1 MRLSKV
7 ARELNVSIDRLTEK
21 LAAKG
26 FEVEARPNTKITN
39 EQYDVLNQAFKQD
52 HTQKLKS
59 EQVSKK
65 KAQEKEAFK
74 QARKSSDD
82 TTPDKV
88 ATAETKKPASETQSE
103 DINHDD
109 EFNKLQKDF
118 FEKEK
123 EKEQKEV
130 EKQKEDSKVQVAK
143 ADVKGIKT
151 VGIIDLDN
159 INKPKA
165 DSTTAKGSDA
175 SKPSHKQNKADIK
188 AKEEPTKEQEPKETA
203 PQPEVK
209 KDDVVK
215 AKGTTLKGV
224 TSLGKIN
231 IKSKASAGK
240 FNKTNSKDQDRIK
253 KELAKKLT
261 SVDKEKAAQ
270 KAKEA
275 EKAAADQ
282 EKANEANKPAE
293 VIKARAKT
301 LSGPT
306 FTGQKIDLN
315 QFKKPAKKVASSSN
329 PQGKKKNDANKKKRT
344 RINKNPNAT
353 GGNNQ
358 GGNKRPGGN
367 QNGPN
372 RGPGNR
378 NAAGGNRGGA
388 GKGRFNKNAKGAP
401 KVAKAEPTDA
411 EIAKKISDTL
421 NRLTNKGKSKSSKY
435 RRNKRD
441 ERRGQAE
448 KELEQQAKEKQL
460 IKVTEFVT
468 SQELATMMDVSITDV
483 ISSCMM
489 LGLMVTMNQRLDK
502 ETLTIVASEFGF
514 DVEFVSADVQEAI
527 SENEEVDSPEDLIE
541 RPPIVT
547 VMGHVDHGK
556 TSLLDYIRKANV
568 IAGEAGGIT
577 QHIGSYSV
585 ELPNGKPITFID
597 TPGHE
602 AFTAMRARG
611 AQVTDVAIIVISAE
625 DRIMPQTKE
634 AIAHAQAAEVPIIFA
649 INKVDKP
656 NASPDKI
663 KQELASAN
671 LLIEEWGGKYQ
682 SYDVSAK
689 TGLNVESMLE
699 GVLLEAELLE
709 LKANPNRKAK
719 GSIVEASLDKGKG
732 YTTNILVQTGTLNI
746 GDFILTG
753 KYFGKIKAMHNERGQ
768 NVDTAGP
775 STPVSILGLNGAP
788 QAGDTFNVMADERE
802 AKSIASKRMQLQR
815 EQSIRTQR
823 RVTLGDLGRRIE
835 LGDFQELNIILKGD
849 VDGSIEALSD
859 SLQKLS
865 TESIQVNI
873 LHKAVG
879 QISDSDVLLA
889 TASDAI
895 IIGFQVRPSGSAR
908 KIAEKEG
915 VDLRLYSIIY
925 DAINDVKEAMEG
937 MLSPDFVEE
946 VVANITIRETFRISK
961 VGTIAGCYVT
971 SGKINRSNDIRVIRE
986 GIVIYSGKLGSLKR
1000 FKDDV
1005 KEVAKGYECGLNI
1018 DKFNDLK
1025 VDDVIEAYEMVEVK
1039 KKL

>member
-26 FEVEARPNTKITN
+26 IEVEARPNTKITN
-39 EQYDVLNQAFKQD
+39 DQYEILNQAFKSD

-59 EQVSKK
+59 AQVSKK
-65 KAQEKEAFK
+65 KAEEKEALK
-74 QARKSSDD
+74 QARK
-82 TTPDKV
+82 TTE
-88 ATAETKKPASETQSE
+88 ETKDKSVADNKPTPNTDTSEKE
-103 DINHDD
+103 INHDA

-123 EKEQKEV
+123 QVDVESKEKTK
-130 EKQKEDSKVQVAK
+130 DSKVQVAK
-143 ADVKGIKT
+143 AAVKGIKT
-151 VGIIDLDN
+151 VGIIDLEN

-165 DSTTAKGSDA
+165 DSTTAKKTDNSA
-175 SKPSHKQNKADIK
+175 KSHNKKKADIK
-188 AKEEPTKEQEPKETA
+188 AQAEPQKAEQSNSKPAK
-203 PQPEVK
+203 QPEVK

-231 IKSKASAGK
+231 IKSTANPGK

-261 SVDKEKAAQ
+261 SSEKEKE
-270 KAKEA
+270 KEKEA
-275 EKAAADQ
+275 AVEKPKVEDSD
-282 EKANEANKPAE
+282 KPAE

-315 QFKKPAKKVASSSN
+315 QFKKPAKKVASSSS
-329 PQGKKKNDANKKKRT
+329 PHGKKKSEADKKKRK
-344 RINKNPNAT
+344 RINKNPNAGA
-353 GGNNQ
+353 GGNANNKGQ
-358 GGNKRPGGN
+358 GGNANNRNANNRRPGGGN
-367 QNGPN
+367 QNRP
-372 RGPGNR
+372 
-378 NAAGGNRGGA
+378 AAGR
-388 GKGRFNKNAKGAP
+388 GRFNKNAKAAP
-401 KVAKAEPTDA
+401 RVAKAEPTDA
-411 EIAKKISDTL
+411 EIQKKISDTL

-435 RRNKRD
+435 RKSKRE
-441 ERRGQAE
+441 ERRDLAE
-448 KELEQQAKEKQL
+448 KELEKQAQEKQL

-468 SQELATMMDVSITDV
+468 SQELATMMSVSITDV

-502 ETLTIVASEFGF
+502 DTLTIVANEFGF

-527 SENEEVDSPEDLIE
+527 NEDEDTDNPEDLIE

-585 ELPNGKPITFID
+585 KLPNGKPITFID

-625 DRIMPQTKE
+625 DRMMPQTKE

-656 NASPDKI
+656 NASPEKI

-671 LLIEEWGGKYQ
+671 LLVEDWGGKYQ

-753 KYFGKIKAMHNERGQ
+753 QYYGKIKAMHNERGQ
-768 NVDTAGP
+768 IVSTAGP

-788 QAGDTFNVMADERE
+788 QAGDTFNVMTDERE
-802 AKSIASKRMQLQR
+802 AKSIASRRMQLQR
-815 EQSIRTQR
+815 EQSIRTQKHL
-823 RVTLGDLGRRIE
+823 TLEEIGRR
-835 LGDFQELNIILKGD
+835 LAVGDFQELNIILKGD

-889 TASDAI
+889 TASNAI

-908 KIAEKEG
+908 KIAEREE
-915 VDLRLYSIIY
+915 VDVRLYSIIY

-937 MLSPDFVEE
+937 MLSPDFKEE
-946 VVANITIRETFRISK
+946 IVANLTIRETFRISK

-971 SGKINRSNDIRVIRE
+971 TGKINRHNDIRIIRE
-986 GIVIYSGKLGSLKR
+986 GIVIYTGKLGSLKR

-1018 DKFNDLK
+1018 EKFNDLK

-1039 KKL
+1039 QKL

>member
-26 FEVEARPNTKITN
+26 FEVEARPNTKITD
-39 EQYDVLNQAFKQD
+39 EQYDILNQAFKSD
-52 HTQKLKS
+52 HTQKLRS

-65 KAQEKEAFK
+65 KAEEKEALK
-74 QARKSSDD
+74 QARK
-82 TTPDKV
+82 TTEENKEK
-88 ATAETKKPASETQSE
+88 AIAEKKRSAETQTSEE
-103 DINHDD
+103 KINHDA

-118 FEKEK
+118 FDNEKKANVEPEEK
-123 EKEQKEV
+123 SNEP
-130 EKQKEDSKVQVAK
+130 KVQVAK
-143 ADVKGIKT
+143 AEVKGIKT

-165 DSTTAKGSDA
+165 DSTTAGKTDNSTTSRNKTKTDNTA
-175 SKPSHKQNKADIK
+175 KVETQTEKSTDKADK
-188 AKEEPTKEQEPKETA
+188 
-203 PQPEVK
+203 QPEK
-209 KDDVVK
+209 QGDKVVK
-215 AKGTTLKGV
+215 AKGETLKGV
-224 TSLGKIN
+224 KSLGKIN
-231 IKSKASAGK
+231 IKSASNTGM
-240 FNKTNSKDQDRIK
+240 FNKANSKDQDRIK

-261 SVDKEKAAQ
+261 SSEKEKEKAV
-270 KAKEA
+270 E
-275 EKAAADQ
+275 EKPQATEETSQ
-282 EKANEANKPAE
+282 SAE

-315 QFKKPAKKVASSSN
+315 QFKKPAKKVASSSS
-329 PQGKKKNDANKKKRT
+329 PHGKKKNEADKKKRK
-344 RINKNPNAT
+344 RINKNPNAASAGNAQNKGQAGGGNNRNANNNRRP

-358 GGNKRPGGN
+358 NKPG
-367 QNGPN
+367 
-372 RGPGNR
+372 
-378 NAAGGNRGGA
+378 
-388 GKGRFNKNAKGAP
+388 GKGRFNKNAKQAP

-411 EIAKKISDTL
+411 EIQKKISDTL

-435 RRNKRD
+435 RKSKRE
-441 ERRGQAE
+441 ERRDLKE

-468 SQELATMMDVSITDV
+468 SQELATMMNVSITEV

-502 ETLTIVASEFGF
+502 DTLTIVANEFGF

-527 SENEEVDSPEDLIE
+527 EEEEVVDNPEDLTE

-556 TSLLDYIRKANV
+556 TSLLDYVRKANV

-585 ELPNGKPITFID
+585 TLPNGKPITFID

-611 AQVTDVAIIVISAE
+611 AQVTDVVIIVISAE

-656 NASPDKI
+656 NANPDKI
-663 KQELASAN
+663 KQELAAEN

-699 GVLLEAELLE
+699 GVLLEAEILE

-719 GSIVEASLDKGKG
+719 GSIIEASLDKGKG

-753 KYFGKIKAMHNERGQ
+753 QYYGKIKAMHNERGQ
-768 NVDTAGP
+768 LVKSAGP

-788 QAGDTFNVMADERE
+788 QAGDTFNVMTDERE
-802 AKSIASKRMQLQR
+802 AKSIASRRMQLQR
-815 EQSIRTQR
+815 EQSIRTQKHL
-823 RVTLGDLGRRIE
+823 TLEEIGRR
-835 LGDFQELNIILKGD
+835 LAVGDFQELNIILKGD

-889 TASDAI
+889 TASNAI

-908 KIAEKEG
+908 KIAEKEE
-915 VDLRLYSIIY
+915 VDIRLYSIIY

-937 MLSPDFVEE
+937 MLSPDFKEE
-946 VVANITIRETFRISK
+946 VVANLTVRETFKISK

-971 SGKINRSNDIRVIRE
+971 SGKIGRNNDIRVIRE

-1039 KKL
+1039 QKL

>member
-26 FEVEARPNTKITN
+26 FEVDARPNSKITG
-39 EQYDVLNQAFKQD
+39 EQYDILNQAFKSD

-59 EQVSKK
+59 AQVSKK
-65 KAQEKEAFK
+65 KAEEKEALK
-74 QARKSSDD
+74 LARKTNEEVVEKVVADTKKSSEAKDSDD
-82 TTPDKV
+82 KV
-88 ATAETKKPASETQSE
+88 
-103 DINHDD
+103 NHDA

-118 FEKEK
+118 FE
-123 EKEQKEV
+123 QK
-130 EKQKEDSKVQVAK
+130 KKEDVVEPEEKNTESKVQVAK
-143 ADVKGIKT
+143 AEVKGIKT
-151 VGIIDLDN
+151 VGIIDLDH

-165 DSTTAKGSDA
+165 DSTTAKKTDNPA
-175 SKPSHKQNKADIK
+175 KPKSHNKNKTDIK
-188 AKEEPTKEQEPKETA
+188 AQAESQEAKADKQSEK
-203 PQPEVK
+203 QN
-209 KDDVVK
+209 DDVVK
-215 AKGTTLKGV
+215 AKGATLKGV
-224 TSLGKIN
+224 KSLGKIN
-231 IKSKASAGK
+231 IKSTNNKGAM
-240 FNKTNSKDQDRIK
+240 FNKANSKDQDRIK
-253 KELAKKLT
+253 QELAKKLT
-261 SVDKEKAAQ
+261 SSVKEKEKAV
-270 KAKEA
+270 E
-275 EKAAADQ
+275 EKPQ
-282 EKANEANKPAE
+282 TEEPTPPAE

-315 QFKKPAKKVASSSN
+315 QFKKPAKKVASSSSAH
-329 PQGKKKNDANKKKRT
+329 GKKKSEADKKKRK
-344 RINKNPNAT
+344 RINKNGNTANAGGT
-353 GGNNQ
+353 GQNKGQGTQTGNRGANTR
-358 GGNKRPGGN
+358 RPGGN
-367 QNGPN
+367 NPN
-372 RGPGNR
+372 RPS
-378 NAAGGNRGGA
+378 A
-388 GKGRFNKNAKGAP
+388 GKGRFNKNAKPAP
-401 KVAKAEPTDA
+401 RVVKAEPTDA
-411 EIAKKISDTL
+411 EIQKKISDTL

-435 RRNKRD
+435 RKSKRE
-441 ERRGQAE
+441 ERRDLAE
-448 KELEQQAKEKQL
+448 KELEKQAKEKQL

-502 ETLTIVASEFGF
+502 DTLTIVANEFGF

-527 SENEEVDSPEDLIE
+527 DDEDVADNPEDLIE

-556 TSLLDYIRKANV
+556 TSLLDYVRKANV

-585 ELPNGKPITFID
+585 TLPNGKPITFID

-611 AQVTDVAIIVISAE
+611 AQVTDVVIIVISAE
-625 DRIMPQTKE
+625 DRMMPQTKE

-656 NASPDKI
+656 NANPDKI

-719 GSIVEASLDKGKG
+719 GSIIEASLDKGKG

-753 KYFGKIKAMHNERGQ
+753 QYYGKIKAMHNERGQ
-768 NVDTAGP
+768 LVTIAGP

-788 QAGDTFNVMADERE
+788 QAGDTFNVMTDERE

-815 EQSIRTQR
+815 EQSIRTQKHL
-823 RVTLGDLGRRIE
+823 TLEEIGRR
-835 LGDFQELNIILKGD
+835 LAVGDFQELNIILKGD

-908 KIAEKEG
+908 KIAEKEE
-915 VDLRLYSIIY
+915 VDIRLYSIIY

-937 MLSPDFVEE
+937 MLSPDFKEE
-946 VVANITIRETFRISK
+946 IVANLTIRETFRISK
-961 VGTIAGCYVT
+961 IGTIAGCYVT
-971 SGKINRSNDIRVIRE
+971 TGKINRNNDIRIIRE
-986 GIVIYSGKLGSLKR
+986 GIVIYTGKLGSLKR

-1039 KKL
+1039 QTL

>member
-26 FEVEARPNTKITN
+26 FEVDARPNTKITD
-39 EQYDVLNQAFKQD
+39 EQYDILNQAFKSD

-65 KAQEKEAFK
+65 KAEEKEALK
-74 QARKSSDD
+74 QARK
-82 TTPDKV
+82 TTEEAKEKSVADKKV
-88 ATAETKKPASETQSE
+88 ASTSSTPEGG
-103 DINHDD
+103 INHDA
-109 EFNKLQKDF
+109 EFDKLQKDF

-123 EKEQKEV
+123 QAKVESEEK
-130 EKQKEDSKVQVAK
+130 DSEPKVQVAK
-143 ADVKGIKT
+143 AAVKGIKT

-165 DSTTAKGSDA
+165 DSTTAKKTDNSE
-175 SKPSHKQNKADIK
+175 KSHNKNKADIK
-188 AKEEPTKEQEPKETA
+188 AKAEPQKADKTA
-203 PQPEVK
+203 KQPEAK

-224 TSLGKIN
+224 TSLGKID
-231 IKSKASAGK
+231 IKSASNKGMYNKA
-240 FNKTNSKDQDRIK
+240 NSKDQDRIK
-253 KELAKKLT
+253 KELAERLT
-261 SVDKEKAAQ
+261 STEKKSEEKVEQ
-270 KAKEA
+270 EKPKAE
-275 EKAAADQ
+275 EADQ
-282 EKANEANKPAE
+282 STS

-315 QFKKPAKKVASSSN
+315 QFKKPAKKVASSSS
-329 PQGKKKNDANKKKRT
+329 PHGKKKNEGDKKKRK

-353 GGNNQ
+353 AGGNAQNKGQGGNNA
-358 GGNKRPGGN
+358 NN
-367 QNGPN
+367 
-372 RGPGNR
+372 NR
-378 NAAGGNRGGA
+378 NANRRPGAGNNQNNKGA
-388 GKGRFNKNAKGAP
+388 GGKGRFNKNAKQAP

-411 EIAKKISDTL
+411 EIQKKISDTL
-421 NRLTNKGKSKSSKY
+421 NRLTNKGKSKSAKY
-435 RRNKRD
+435 RKSKRE
-441 ERRGQAE
+441 ERRDLAE
-448 KELEQQAKEKQL
+448 KELEKQAKEKQL

-468 SQELATMMDVSITDV
+468 SQELATMMNVSITEV

-502 ETLTIVASEFGF
+502 DTLTIVANEFGF

-527 SENEEVDSPEDLIE
+527 EEEEVVDNPEDLIE

-556 TSLLDYIRKANV
+556 TSLLDYVRKANV

-585 ELPNGKPITFID
+585 TLPNGKPITFID

-611 AQVTDVAIIVISAE
+611 AQVTDVVIIVISAE

-656 NASPDKI
+656 NANPDKI
-663 KQELASAN
+663 KQELAAEN

-699 GVLLEAELLE
+699 GVLLEAEILE

-719 GSIVEASLDKGKG
+719 GSIIEASLDKGKG

-753 KYFGKIKAMHNERGQ
+753 QYYGKIKAMHNERGQ
-768 NVDTAGP
+768 LVKTAGP

-788 QAGDTFNVMADERE
+788 QAGDTFNVMTDERE
-802 AKSIASKRMQLQR
+802 AKSIASRRMQLQR
-815 EQSIRTQR
+815 EQSIRTQKHL
-823 RVTLGDLGRRIE
+823 TLEEIGRR
-835 LGDFQELNIILKGD
+835 LAVGDFQELNIILKGD

-889 TASDAI
+889 TASNAI

-908 KIAEKEG
+908 KIAEREE
-915 VDLRLYSIIY
+915 VDVRLYSIIY

-937 MLSPDFVEE
+937 MLSPDFKEE
-946 VVANITIRETFRISK
+946 VVANLTIRETFKISK

-971 SGKINRSNDIRVIRE
+971 TGKINRNNDIRVIRE
-986 GIVIYSGKLGSLKR
+986 GIVIYTGKLGSLKR

-1039 KKL
+1039 QKL

>member
-26 FEVEARPNTKITN
+26 FEVEARPNTKITD
-39 EQYDVLNQAFKQD
+39 EQYDILNQAFKSD
-52 HTQKLKS
+52 HTQKLRS

-65 KAQEKEAFK
+65 KAEEKEALK
-74 QARKSSDD
+74 QARK
-82 TTPDKV
+82 TTEETKEKV
-88 ATAETKKPASETQSE
+88 ASEKKKEVESKNSEE
-103 DINHDD
+103 EINHDA

-123 EKEQKEV
+123 KAKTESEENNST
-130 EKQKEDSKVQVAK
+130 EPKVQVAK
-143 ADVKGIKT
+143 AEVKGIKT
-151 VGIIDLDN
+151 VGIIDLEN

-165 DSTTAKGSDA
+165 DSTTAKKTDNSE
-175 SKPSHKQNKADIK
+175 KSHNKKADIK
-188 AKEEPTKEQEPKETA
+188 AKSESQKAEQTSAKPAK
-203 PQPEVK
+203 QPENQNAE
-209 KDDVVK
+209 VVK

-231 IKSKASAGK
+231 IKSTSSKGGM
-240 FNKTNSKDQDRIK
+240 FNKANSKDQDRIK

-261 SVDKEKAAQ
+261 SSEKEKKDQ
-270 KAKEA
+270 VVEEA
-275 EKAAADQ
+275 PKTEESNQ
-282 EKANEANKPAE
+282 PAE

-329 PQGKKKNDANKKKRT
+329 PHGKKKGDTDKKKRK

-353 GGNNQ
+353 GNASGNTQNKGGNPNNRNANNNNRKQ
-358 GGNKRPGGN
+358 GGNQANK
-367 QNGPN
+367 
-372 RGPGNR
+372 
-378 NAAGGNRGGA
+378 AGGR
-388 GKGRFNKNAKGAP
+388 GRFNKNAKPAP

-411 EIAKKISDTL
+411 EIQKKISDTL

-435 RRNKRD
+435 RKSKRE
-441 ERRGQAE
+441 ERRDLAE
-448 KELEQQAKEKQL
+448 KELEKQAKEKQL

-468 SQELATMMDVSITDV
+468 SQELATMMNVSITDV

-502 ETLTIVASEFGF
+502 DTLTIVANEFGF

-527 SENEEVDSPEDLIE
+527 DEEEEVDNPEDLIE

-556 TSLLDYIRKANV
+556 TSLLDYVRKANV

-585 ELPNGKPITFID
+585 TLPNGKPITFID

-611 AQVTDVAIIVISAE
+611 AQVTDVVIIVISAE

-656 NASPDKI
+656 NANPDKI
-663 KQELASAN
+663 KQELAAEN

-719 GSIVEASLDKGKG
+719 GSIIEASLDKGKG

-753 KYFGKIKAMHNERGQ
+753 QYYGKIKAMHNERGQ
-768 NVDTAGP
+768 LVKKAGP

-788 QAGDTFNVMADERE
+788 QAGDTFNVMTDERE
-802 AKSIASKRMQLQR
+802 AKSIASRRMQLQR
-815 EQSIRTQR
+815 EQSIRTQKHL
-823 RVTLGDLGRRIE
+823 TLEEIGRR
-835 LGDFQELNIILKGD
+835 LAVGDFQELNIILKGD

-889 TASDAI
+889 TASNAI

-908 KIAEKEG
+908 KIAEKEE
-915 VDLRLYSIIY
+915 VDIRLYSIIY

-937 MLSPDFVEE
+937 MLSPDFKEE
-946 VVANITIRETFRISK
+946 VVANLTVRETFRISK

-971 SGKINRSNDIRVIRE
+971 TGKINRNNDIRVIRE

-1005 KEVAKGYECGLNI
+1005 KDVAKGYECGLNI

-1039 KKL
+1039 QKL

>member
-39 EQYDVLNQAFKQD
+39 DQYDILNQAFKSD

-65 KAQEKEAFK
+65 KAEEKEALK
-74 QARKSSDD
+74 QARKTTEETKEKAVSDKKSSTEQSSD
-82 TTPDKV
+82 V
-88 ATAETKKPASETQSE
+88 E
-103 DINHDD
+103 INHDA

-123 EKEQKEV
+123 TAKVEAEEVKKEP
-130 EKQKEDSKVQVAK
+130 KVQVAK
-143 ADVKGIKT
+143 AEVKGIKT
-151 VGIIDLDN
+151 VGIIDLKN

-165 DSTTAKGSDA
+165 DSTTAKKTDNSA
-175 SKPSHKQNKADIK
+175 KSHNQNKADIK
-188 AKEEPTKEQEPKETA
+188 AQAEPKKVEQSNAKTA
-203 PQPEVK
+203 KQPEKQPEKK
-209 KDDVVK
+209 KDNVVK
-215 AKGTTLKGV
+215 AKGVPLKGV

-231 IKSKASAGK
+231 IKSKGNTGM
-240 FNKTNSKDQDRIK
+240 FNKANSKDQDRIK

-261 SVDKEKAAQ
+261 SSEKEKEKAQSAIAEEQ
-270 KAKEA
+270 PKADESS
-275 EKAAADQ
+275 Q
-282 EKANEANKPAE
+282 PTE

-315 QFKKPAKKVASSSN
+315 QFKKPAKKVASSSS
-329 PQGKKKNDANKKKRT
+329 PHGKKKTDADKKKRK
-344 RINKNPNAT
+344 RINKNPNAGSGGNAQNKGQGGNANNRNANNNRRP

-358 GGNKRPGGN
+358 NKS
-367 QNGPN
+367 
-372 RGPGNR
+372 
-378 NAAGGNRGGA
+378 AGGGR
-388 GKGRFNKNAKGAP
+388 GRFNKNAKQAP

-411 EIAKKISDTL
+411 EIQKKISDTL

-435 RRNKRD
+435 RKTKRD
-441 ERRGQAE
+441 ERRDLAE
-448 KELEQQAKEKQL
+448 KELEKQAQEKQL

-468 SQELATMMDVSITDV
+468 SQELATMMSVSITDV

-502 ETLTIVASEFGF
+502 DTLTIVANEFGF

-527 SENEEVDSPEDLIE
+527 DEEEVTDNPEDLIE

-585 ELPNGKPITFID
+585 QLPNGKPITFID

-625 DRIMPQTKE
+625 DRMMPQTKE

-671 LLIEEWGGKYQ
+671 LLVEEWGGKYQ

-753 KYFGKIKAMHNERGQ
+753 QYYGKIKAMHNERGQ
-768 NVDTAGP
+768 LVKSAGP

-788 QAGDTFNVMADERE
+788 QAGDTFNVMTDERE
-802 AKSIASKRMQLQR
+802 AKSIASRRMQLQR
-815 EQSIRTQR
+815 EQSIRTQKHL
-823 RVTLGDLGRRIE
+823 TLEEIGRR
-835 LGDFQELNIILKGD
+835 LAVGDFQELNIILKGD

-889 TASDAI
+889 TASNAI

-908 KIAEKEG
+908 KIAEKEE
-915 VDLRLYSIIY
+915 VDVRLYSIIY

-937 MLSPDFVEE
+937 MLSPDFKEE
-946 VVANITIRETFRISK
+946 IVANLTIRETFRISK

-971 SGKINRSNDIRVIRE
+971 TGKINRNNDIRIIRE
-986 GIVIYSGKLGSLKR
+986 GIVIYTGKLGSLKR

-1018 DKFNDLK
+1018 EKFNDLK

-1039 KKL
+1039 QKL

>member
-26 FEVEARPNTKITN
+26 FEVEARPNTKITG
-39 EQYDVLNQAFKQD
+39 EQYDILNQAFKSD

-65 KAQEKEAFK
+65 KAEEKEALK
-74 QARKSSDD
+74 QARK
-82 TTPDKV
+82 TTEDSKEKV
-88 ATAETKKPASETQSE
+88 ADSNIVTDSPKPEE
-103 DINHDD
+103 KVNHDA

-118 FEKEK
+118 FDKEK
-123 EKEQKEV
+123 KAVVESEEK
-130 EKQKEDSKVQVAK
+130 SKDPQVQVAK
-143 ADVKGIKT
+143 AEVKGIKT
-151 VGIIDLDN
+151 VGIIDLKN
-159 INKPKA
+159 VNKPKA
-165 DSTTAKGSDA
+165 DSTTANKTDNSEK
-175 SKPSHKQNKADIK
+175 SRNKNKADIK
-188 AKEEPTKEQEPKETA
+188 AKSESQNADSSKSNVKSDQ
-203 PQPEVK
+203 QPENS
-209 KDDVVK
+209 KDKVVK
-215 AKGTTLKGV
+215 AKGATLKGV
-224 TSLGKIN
+224 KSLGKIN
-231 IKSKASAGK
+231 IKSTSNSGK
-240 FNKTNSKDQDRIK
+240 FNNASSKDQDRIK

-261 SVDKEKAAQ
+261 STEKEKEKERA
-270 KAKEA
+270 KAKAKAEEA
-275 EKAAADQ
+275 KPQEAVAD
-282 EKANEANKPAE
+282 KPAE

-315 QFKKPAKKVASSSN
+315 QFKKPAKKVASSSS
-329 PQGKKKNDANKKKRT
+329 PHGKKKSEADKKKRK
-344 RINKNPNAT
+344 RINKNPNASGNT
-353 GGNNQ
+353 GNAQNKGPGAGGNNRNNNRRPGGGNNQ
-358 GGNKRPGGN
+358 
-367 QNGPN
+367 N
-372 RGPGNR
+372 RS
-378 NAAGGNRGGA
+378 GA
-388 GKGRFNKNAKGAP
+388 GKGRFNKNAKSAP

-411 EIAKKISDTL
+411 EIQKKISDTL
-421 NRLTNKGKSKSSKY
+421 NRLTNKGKSRSSKY
-435 RRNKRD
+435 RKSKRE
-441 ERRGQAE
+441 ERRDLHE
-448 KELEQQAKEKQL
+448 KELEKQAKEKQL

-468 SQELATMMDVSITDV
+468 SQELATMMNVSITDV

-502 ETLTIVASEFGF
+502 DTLTIVANEFGF
-514 DVEFVSADVQEAI
+514 EVEFVSADVQEAI
-527 SENEEVDSPEDLIE
+527 DEEEVVDNPEDLTE

-556 TSLLDYIRKANV
+556 TSLLDYVRKANV

-585 ELPNGKPITFID
+585 KLPNGKPITFID

-611 AQVTDVAIIVISAE
+611 AQVTDVVIIVISAE

-656 NASPDKI
+656 NANPDKI
-663 KQELASAN
+663 KQELASEN

-709 LKANPNRKAK
+709 LKANPDRKAK
-719 GSIVEASLDKGKG
+719 GSIIEASLDKGKG

-753 KYFGKIKAMHNERGQ
+753 QYYGKIKAMHNERGQ
-768 NVDTAGP
+768 LVNAAGP

-788 QAGDTFNVMADERE
+788 QAGDTFNVMTDERE
-802 AKSIASKRMQLQR
+802 AKSIASRRMQLQR
-815 EQSIRTQR
+815 EQSIRTQKHL
-823 RVTLGDLGRRIE
+823 TLEEIGRR
-835 LGDFQELNIILKGD
+835 LAVGDFQELNIILKGD

-889 TASDAI
+889 TASNAI

-908 KIAEKEG
+908 KIAEKEE
-915 VDLRLYSIIY
+915 VDVRLYSIIY

-937 MLSPDFVEE
+937 MLSPDFKEE
-946 VVANITIRETFRISK
+946 VVANLTIRETFRISK

-971 SGKINRSNDIRVIRE
+971 TGKINRNNDIRIIRE

-1039 KKL
+1039 QKL

>member
-26 FEVEARPNTKITN
+26 FEVDARPNTKITG
-39 EQYDVLNQAFKQD
+39 EQYDILNQAFKSD

-65 KAQEKEAFK
+65 KAEEKEALK
-74 QARKSSDD
+74 QARK
-82 TTPDKV
+82 TTE
-88 ATAETKKPASETQSE
+88 ETKDKGVADNKATSTSKSEGG
-103 DINHDD
+103 INHDA
-109 EFNKLQKDF
+109 EFDKLQKDF

-123 EKEQKEV
+123 QAKVESEEK
-130 EKQKEDSKVQVAK
+130 DSEPKVQVAK
-143 ADVKGIKT
+143 AAVKGIKT

-165 DSTTAKGSDA
+165 DSTTAKKTDNSG
-175 SKPSHKQNKADIK
+175 KSHNKNKADIK
-188 AKEEPTKEQEPKETA
+188 AKSEPQKADKTA
-203 PQPEVK
+203 KQPEAK

-224 TSLGKIN
+224 TSLGKID
-231 IKSKASAGK
+231 IKSASNKGMYNKA
-240 FNKTNSKDQDRIK
+240 NSKDQDRIK
-253 KELAKKLT
+253 KELAERLT
-261 SVDKEKAAQ
+261 STEKKKSEEKVKQ
-270 KAKEA
+270 EKPKAE
-275 EKAAADQ
+275 EADQ
-282 EKANEANKPAE
+282 STS

-315 QFKKPAKKVASSSN
+315 QFKKPAKKVASSSS
-329 PQGKKKNDANKKKRT
+329 PHGKKKNEGDKKKRK
-344 RINKNPNAT
+344 RINKNPNASAGGNAQNKGQ
-353 GGNNQ
+353 GGNNA
-358 GGNKRPGGN
+358 NN
-367 QNGPN
+367 
-372 RGPGNR
+372 NR
-378 NAAGGNRGGA
+378 NANRRPGAGNNQNNKGA
-388 GKGRFNKNAKGAP
+388 GGKGRFNKNAKQAP

-411 EIAKKISDTL
+411 EIQKKISDTL
-421 NRLTNKGKSKSSKY
+421 NRLTNKGKSKSAKY
-435 RRNKRD
+435 RKSKRE
-441 ERRGQAE
+441 ERRDLAE
-448 KELEQQAKEKQL
+448 KELEKQAKEKQL

-468 SQELATMMDVSITDV
+468 SQELATMMNVSITEV

-502 ETLTIVASEFGF
+502 DTLTIVANEFGF

-527 SENEEVDSPEDLIE
+527 EEEEEVDNPEDLIE

-556 TSLLDYIRKANV
+556 TSLLDYVRKANV

-585 ELPNGKPITFID
+585 TLPNGKPITFID

-611 AQVTDVAIIVISAE
+611 AQVTDVVIIVISAE

-656 NASPDKI
+656 NANPDKI
-663 KQELASAN
+663 KQELAAEN

-699 GVLLEAELLE
+699 GVLLEAEILE
-709 LKANPNRKAK
+709 LKANPDRKAK
-719 GSIVEASLDKGKG
+719 GSIIEASLDKGKG

-753 KYFGKIKAMHNERGQ
+753 QYYGKIKAMHNERGQ
-768 NVDTAGP
+768 LVKTAGP

-788 QAGDTFNVMADERE
+788 QAGDTFNVMTDERE
-802 AKSIASKRMQLQR
+802 AKSIASRRMQLQR
-815 EQSIRTQR
+815 EQSIRTQKHL
-823 RVTLGDLGRRIE
+823 TLEEIGRR
-835 LGDFQELNIILKGD
+835 LAVGDFQELNIILKGD

-889 TASDAI
+889 TASNAI

-908 KIAEKEG
+908 KIAEREE
-915 VDLRLYSIIY
+915 VDVRLYSIIY

-937 MLSPDFVEE
+937 MLSPDFKEE
-946 VVANITIRETFRISK
+946 VVANLTIRETFRISK

-971 SGKINRSNDIRVIRE
+971 SGKINRNNDIRVIRE
-986 GIVIYSGKLGSLKR
+986 GIVIYTGKLGSLKR

-1039 KKL
+1039 QKL